1 MSDQNKS
8 VLTTDKPHR
17 PVGRSMGRGFMCR
30 CPSCGTGGIFKSY
43 LKVADNCDTCDE
55 ELFHQRADDAP
66 PYLTIMLVGHIIIP
80 AMLVVE
86 KMYQPELWIHSVIWL
101 PLTLILSLIF
111 LPLLKGGVV
120 GLQWAV
126 RMHGFDTTKKLD
138 NVEASPASQLAEHP
152 A

>member
-1 MSDQNKS
+1 
-8 VLTTDKPHR
+8 
-17 PVGRSMGRGFMCR
+17 MGRGFMCR
-30 CPSCGTGGIFKSY
+30 CPNCGTGSIFKSY
-43 LKVADNCDTCDE
+43 LKVADNCDTCGE

-86 KMYQPELWIHSVIWL
+86 KMYKPELWIHGVIWL
-101 PLTLILSLIF
+101 PLTLILSLAF

-126 RMHGFDTTKKLD
+126 RMHGFDTTKKLN
-138 NVEASPASQLAEHP
+138 NVETPQSSQLAERP